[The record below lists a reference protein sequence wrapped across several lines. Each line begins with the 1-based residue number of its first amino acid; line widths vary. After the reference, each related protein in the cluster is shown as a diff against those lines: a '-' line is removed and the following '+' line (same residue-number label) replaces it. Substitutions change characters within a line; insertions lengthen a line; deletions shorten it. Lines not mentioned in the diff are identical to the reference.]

1 MRSSI
6 RSVGIHVPSGVLT
19 NHDLERMVATSD
31 QWIVARTGIQER
43 RIVAASDSLGDL
55 AAQAAGQALTDAGV
69 AATDLDLI
77 VLATSSPDTRFP
89 SCAAQLARRLGA
101 TAPALD
107 IMAACTGFLYALSI
121 ADRYISA
128 GTARH
133 VLVVGAET
141 LSRIVDYTDRGTC
154 VVFGD
159 GAGAVV
165 LAPASDSGGILSCV
179 WGADGA
185 GAELI
190 YVGPGAEQPEGPG
203 RPAIRME
210 GRKVFRFATEILC
223 QATEQALARAGLSL
237 ADVSLIIPHQANA
250 RILEAAGKRLGL
262 PPEKMFINIGRYGN
276 TSTATIPLALR
287 EALQAGRIHDGDVL
301 VLVGFG
307 AGLTWG
313 GCVVRWDA
321 AFNGHGSRPAG
332 RESVAVTG

>member
-6 RSVGIHVPSGVLT
+6 KSVGIHLPPGVLT

-43 RIVAASDSLGDL
+43 RIVSATDSLGDL
-55 AAQAAGQALTDAGV
+55 ATIAAGQALADAGLV
-69 AATDLDLI
+69 ATDLDLI
-77 VLATSSPDTRFP
+77 VFTTSSPDTSFP
-89 SCAAQLARRLGA
+89 SCASQLAQRLGVA
-101 TAPALD
+101 APALD
-107 IMAACTGFLYALSI
+107 IMAACSGFLYGLSI
-121 ADRYISA
+121 ADRYISSQA
-128 GTARH
+128 ARH

-159 GAGAVV
+159 GAGAAVV
-165 LAPASDSGGILSCV
+165 GPATDGGGILSCV

-190 YVGPGAEQPEGPG
+190 YVGPGSRQPEGPG

-223 QATEQALARAGLSL
+223 QASEQALARAGLSL

-262 PPEKMFINIGRYGN
+262 PAEKLFINIGRYGN

-287 EALQAGRIHDGDVL
+287 EALEAGRIHQGDVL

-313 GCVVRWDA
+313 ACVVRWDA
-321 AFNGHGSRPAG
+321 PFDGHPRSAT
-332 RESVAVTG
+332 RESVAAAG